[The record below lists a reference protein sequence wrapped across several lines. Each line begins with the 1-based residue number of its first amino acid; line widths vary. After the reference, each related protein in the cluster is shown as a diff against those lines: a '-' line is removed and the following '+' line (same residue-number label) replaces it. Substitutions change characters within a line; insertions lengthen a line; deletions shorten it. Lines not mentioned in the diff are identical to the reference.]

1 MRAHYGKA
9 TAAFAMVSALT
20 LAGCAG
26 GGGGGTAAGGEDA
39 GSCEPSSG
47 PVELNFTTWVPGMDK
62 VVELWNAENED
73 IKVNVQTGPNGNS
86 GTYQN
91 FFNQLQ
97 AGNAPDLG
105 QIEYDALPNFRVQD
119 GLENIA
125 ACEGVSDAKDQFVD
139 WTWGQVTFGE
149 EDAVYA
155 VPQDSGPM
163 AMFYR
168 ADLFE
173 AAGIEVPTTWE
184 EYAAAAEQIKAEG
197 SYITNF
203 PRGDVNWFAGNVWQA
218 GGQWFSS
225 DDEGWDVNL
234 TGEESEK
241 VATYWQD
248 LLSKDQVSTLPSF
261 SDEWNAS
268 FNEGDQWTWVSAVWG
283 ASTLATGAP
292 DTAGKW
298 AVAPMPQW
306 EDGGN
311 AAGNWGGSS
320 TAVLKGSE
328 HPYEAAQFALWLNTD
343 PEALALANELG
354 GLYPAAKSAS
364 DLEAFSGGVEYF
376 GGQKIYEVFAE
387 ASSNVDPDF
396 TWGPTMTQTYTDV
409 SDGFGKAI
417 GGEGTLMDALT
428 TGEQKTVES
437 LKSQSIPVKE

>member
-1 MRAHYGKA
+1 MRAHYGKV
-9 TAAFAMVSALT
+9 TAAFAMISALA
-20 LAGCAG
+20 LSGCSAG
-26 GGGGGTAAGGEDA
+26 GDSTEAGAEAAP
-39 GSCEPSSG
+39 CEASEG
-47 PVELNFTTWVPGMDK
+47 PVTLNFTTWVPGMDE
-62 VVELWNAENED
+62 VVKLWNAENPE
-73 IKVNVQTGPNGNS
+73 IQVEVQTGPNGNS

-91 FFNQLQ
+91 FFNQIQ

-125 ACEGVSDAKDQFVD
+125 ACEGVADAQDKFVD

-149 EDAVYA
+149 EGSVYA

-163 AMFYR
+163 AMYYR

-184 EYAAAAEQIKAEG
+184 EYAAAAEQIKAQG

-203 PRGDVNWFAGNVWQA
+203 PKQDVNWFAGMVWQN
-218 GGQWFSS
+218 GGQWFANDGES
-225 DDEGWDVNL
+225 WDVNL
-234 TGEESEK
+234 TSPESEE

-248 LLSKDQVSTLPSF
+248 LLSKDLVSTLPSF

-268 FNEGDQWTWVSAVWG
+268 FNQGQQWTWVSAVWG
-283 ASTLATGAP
+283 ATTLSDGAP

-306 EDGGN
+306 EDGGET
-311 AAGNWGGSS
+311 AGNWGGSS

-328 HPYEAAQFALWLNTD
+328 HPAEAAKFALWLNTD

-354 GLYPAAKSAS
+354 GIYPAAKSATE
-364 DLEAFSGGVEYF
+364 LEAFAGGVDYY
-376 GGQKIYEVFAE
+376 GGQKIYEVFAD
-387 ASSNVDPDF
+387 ASSNVDPNF

-409 SDGFGKAI
+409 SDGFGAAI
-417 GGEGTLMDALT
+417 GGSGTLMDALEN
-428 TGEQKTVES
+428 GQQKTIDS
-437 LKSQSIPVKE
+437 LKSQSIPVSE

>member
-1 MRAHYGKA
+1 MRAHYGKV
-9 TAAFAMVSALT
+9 TAAFAMISALA
-20 LAGCAG
+20 LSGCSAG
-26 GGGGGTAAGGEDA
+26 GDSSEAGGEA
-39 GSCEPSSG
+39 APCEASDG
-47 PVELNFTTWVPGMDK
+47 PVTLQFTTWVPGMNE
-62 VVELWNAENED
+62 VVELWNADNPD
-73 IKVNVQTGPNGNS
+73 IQVEVQTGPNGNS

-91 FFNQLQ
+91 FFNQIQ

-125 ACEGVSDAKDQFVD
+125 ECEGIEEAEDQFVD

-149 EDAVYA
+149 EGSVYA

-163 AMFYR
+163 AMYYR

-173 AAGIEVPTTWE
+173 QAGIEVPTTWE

-197 SYITNF
+197 AYITNF
-203 PRGDVNWFAGNVWQA
+203 PKTDVNWFAGMVWQN
-218 GGQWFSS
+218 GGQWFSNDGES
-225 DDEGWDVNL
+225 WDVNL
-234 TGEESEK
+234 TGEESEE

-248 LLSKDQVSTLPSF
+248 LLSEDLVSTLPSF

-268 FNEGDQWTWVSAVWG
+268 FNEGQQWTWVSAVWG
-283 ASTLATGAP
+283 ATTLSDGAP

-306 EDGGN
+306 EADTQS
-311 AAGNWGGSS
+311 AGNWGGSS
-320 TAVLKGSE
+320 TAVLKGTD
-328 HPYEAAQFALWLNTD
+328 HPAEAAQFALWLNTD

-354 GLYPAAKSAS
+354 GLYPAAKSAA
-364 DLEAFSGGVEYF
+364 DLEAFSGGVEFY
-376 GGQKIYEVFAE
+376 GGQKIYDVFAE

-409 SDGFGKAI
+409 SDGFGAAI
-417 GGEGTLMDALT
+417 GGSGTLMDALENGQQAT
-428 TGEQKTVES
+428 IDA
-437 LKSQSIPVKE
+437 LKAQSIPVSE

>member
-9 TAAFAMVSALT
+9 TAAFAIVSALA
-20 LAGCAG
+20 LAGCSG
-26 GGGGGTAAGGEDA
+26 GGESTAPSAAAGA
-39 GSCEPSSG
+39 CEPATG
-47 PVELNFTTWVPGMDK
+47 PVELTFTTWVPGMEK
-62 VVELWNAENED
+62 VVDLWNQQNKN
-73 IKVNVQTGPNGNS
+73 IQVKVQTGPNGNS

-125 ACEGVSDAKDQFVD
+125 ACKGVTAAKDKFVD

-149 EDAVYA
+149 EGSVYA

-168 ADLFE
+168 ADLFKE
-173 AAGIEVPTTWE
+173 AGIEVPTTWQ
-184 EYAAAAEQIKAEG
+184 EYATAAEQIKARG

-218 GGQWFSS
+218 GGQWFSNNN
-225 DDEGWDVNL
+225 DEWAVNL
-234 TGEESEK
+234 TGAESEK
-241 VATYWQD
+241 VANYWQE
-248 LLSKDQVSTLPSF
+248 LLGKGQVSTLPSF

-268 FNEGDQWTWVSAVWG
+268 FNEGQQWTWVSAVWG
-283 ASTLATGAP
+283 ASTLASGAP

-306 EDGGN
+306 ENGEK

-320 TAVLKGSE
+320 TAVLKGSD

-354 GLYPAAKSAS
+354 GLYPAAKSAK
-364 DLEAFSGGVEYF
+364 DLGAFTSGVDYF

-387 ASSNVDPDF
+387 ASANVKADF

-409 SDGFGKAI
+409 SDGFGKAA
-417 GGEGTLMDALT
+417 GGNGTLLEALH
-428 TGEQKTVES
+428 TGQQKTVDS
-437 LKSQSIPVKE
+437 LKSQSIPVKD